1 MAAEGGF
8 FCTIRRPRN
17 YQERPK
23 LSDMADTDILERFR
37 LSRRRINWLVERFRD
52 LEGDITRS
60 CPLSAETQV
69 KHFSLKFITIHS
81 LLTIILSLAKTEA
94 D

>member
-8 FCTIRRPRN
+8 FCTVRPPRS

-23 LSDMADTDILERFR
+23 LGDMANTDIIIKRFW
-37 LSRRRINWLVERFRD
+37 LSRRRINWLVEQFRD
-52 LEGDITRS
+52 LERDTARS
-60 CPLSAETQV
+60 CPPSAKTQV

-81 LLTIILSLAKTEA
+81 LLTIILSVA
-94 D
+94 